1 MACPLRWIDNPR
13 YRGLYLRREATYLGD
28 AVDKSRALYPSL
40 GGVLVQSP
48 RIEWRFPSGAR
59 LWMNHCER
67 ESDVANYDSF
77 EFSEVLFDEL
87 THFTERQ
94 YDGICARLRGTD
106 PSLPYWSRA
115 ATNPGGVGH
124 EWVKRRWGAWLDGKH
139 KRPAAP
145 GETRWYVR
153 EHEVTASD
161 PRALSY
167 TFVPALLADN
177 PHVDAGYVAQLE
189 ALDPVRREQLLR
201 GDWDAAYGEGKLF
214 HRDWWVYLDAV
225 PDDIEASVRAWD
237 LGATADGDPTRGVL
251 LHRRP
256 AGVTPRW
263 IVADVASVRGAPHE
277 AETLIASTTERDG
290 YRVTVCL
297 PQDPGQAGLAQ
308 VQHLTRRLDG
318 YHVVSRRPSTAKVVR
333 WGPISS
339 QAGARNV
346 GLVRGPWTSALVAEG
361 HAAPDGPHDDQLDAL
376 ADAHA
381 TLADVMV
388 IDERELS
395 RLAAV
400 AAASS
405 SDPDR
410 FSAFASR

>member
-1 MACPLRWIDNPR
+1 MACPLRWVDNPR

-124 EWVKRRWGAWLDGKH
+124 DWVKRRWGAWLSSKH
-139 KRPAAP
+139 GRPAAP
-145 GETRWYVR
+145 GELRWYVR
-153 EHEVTASD
+153 EAEADPGD

-177 PHVDAGYVAQLE
+177 PHVDRGYVAQLE
-189 ALDPVRREQLLR
+189 ALDPVRRAQLR
-201 GDWDAAYGEGKLF
+201 EGNWDAAYGEGKLF
-214 HRDWWVYLDAV
+214 HRDWWVTLDAV
-225 PDDIEASVRAWD
+225 PGDVEASVRAWD

-256 AGVTPRW
+256 EGVSPRW
-263 IVADVASVRGAPHE
+263 VVADVVTVRGPPGEVEQA
-277 AETLIASTTERDG
+277 IQSTAERDG
-290 YRVTVCL
+290 KGVTVCV

-308 VQHLTRRLDG
+308 AQSLTAKLDG
-318 YHVVSRRPSTAKVVR
+318 YDVETRRPSQAKLVR
-333 WGPISS
+333 WGPVSS
-339 QAGARNV
+339 QVFARNV
-346 GLVRGPWTSALVAEG
+346 AVVRAAWTPGLIAEG
-361 HAAPDGPHDDQLDAL
+361 HAAPDGPEDDQLDAL
-376 ADAHA
+376 ADAY
-381 TLADVMV
+381 DVA
-388 IDERELS
+388 LS
-395 RLAAV
+395 IPAPA
-400 AAASS
+400 
-405 SDPDR
+405 DPDQFRTFRGGRAR
-410 FSAFASR
+410 FGR